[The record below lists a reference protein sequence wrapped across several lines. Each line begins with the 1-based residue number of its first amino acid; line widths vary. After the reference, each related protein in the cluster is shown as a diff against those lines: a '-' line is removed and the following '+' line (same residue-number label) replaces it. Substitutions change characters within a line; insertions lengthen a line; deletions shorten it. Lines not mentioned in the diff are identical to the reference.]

1 MPKAQDALDTVRRYL
16 DKKGPGPRQDSTED
30 QINDLLTL
38 GNALGLYD
46 AVDSIRTILEKTSRS
61 PV

>member
-30 QINDLLTL
+30 QITDLLAL

-46 AVDSIRTILEKTSRS
+46 AVDAVRTVLEETSRS
-61 PV
+61 SV